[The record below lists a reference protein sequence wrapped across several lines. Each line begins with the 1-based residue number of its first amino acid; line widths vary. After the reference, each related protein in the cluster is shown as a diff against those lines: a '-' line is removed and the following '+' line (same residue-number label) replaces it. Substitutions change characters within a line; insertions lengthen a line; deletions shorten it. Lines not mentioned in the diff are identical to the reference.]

1 MSKVSI
7 QKVTTQRQRRQYA
20 IFPWQIYQGD
30 PLWVPPLV
38 PDRLKQLNPE
48 EGTFFQ
54 HGKADFF
61 LAYKDSQLAGTIM
74 AAEDR
79 SSNQSRHLTDAMFGF
94 FECVNDQEVA
104 NALFD
109 TAQAWARAHGL
120 NRLVGP
126 FHQDYDSAYGI
137 LIEGRDRPPVISC
150 GHTPAY
156 YEDLVV
162 HYGFEPYRPDNI
174 AFAVDITKE
183 TREFKLL
190 HKLAAKAE
198 QRGTVVIREARL
210 DEWDR
215 EADRIHFLL
224 NKALAHLVDYVG
236 WDREALNDTLE
247 PFRKYADPE
256 LVLFADVGDRTVGF
270 FPGIPNLNE
279 ILHHLNGLRYPWD
292 SLRYLRYKN
301 LQPKCLAIKSVLVLP
316 EYWGTG
322 VSLMLFSEML
332 KRARA
337 KGYQWVDLSLTSA
350 DNPKTPMLAER
361 MGGEIYK
368 RYRVYSIPVNE
379 AQDGRKA

>member
-1 MSKVSI
+1 MSEISI
-7 QKVTTQRQRRQYA
+7 QKVSTRHQRRHYA
-20 IFPWQIYQGD
+20 TFPWQIYKDD

-38 PDRLKQLNPE
+38 PDRIKQLDPE
-48 EGTFFQ
+48 KGTFYK
-54 HGKADFF
+54 HGLAEFF
-61 LAYKDSQLAGTIM
+61 FAYKDGKLAGTIM

-79 SSNQSRHLTDAMFGF
+79 SSNQSRNRTDAMFGF
-94 FECVNDQEVA
+94 FECINDQDVA
-104 NALFD
+104 NALFTCARD
-109 TAQAWARAHGL
+109 WAISHGL
-120 NRLVGP
+120 TQLVGP
-126 FHQDYDSAYGI
+126 FHQDYDSAYGV
-137 LIEGRDRPPVISC
+137 LIEGRDRPPAISC

-156 YEDLVV
+156 YEDLVLN
-162 HYGFEPYRPDNI
+162 YGFTPYRPDNI
-174 AFAVDITKE
+174 AFAVDITRD
-183 TREFKLL
+183 TREFQLL
-190 HKLAAKAE
+190 HKLADKAKE
-198 QRGTVVIREARL
+198 RGTAVIREARL

-215 EADRIHFLL
+215 EADRVHFLL

-256 LVLFADVGDRTVGF
+256 LVLFADVGDQTVGF

-292 SLRYLRYKN
+292 TLKLLRYKN

-316 EYWGTG
+316 EYWGSG

-337 KGYQWVDLSLTSA
+337 KGYEWLDLSLTST

-368 RYRVYSIPVNE
+368 RYRVYKKTI
-379 AQDGRKA
+379 

>member
-1 MSKVSI
+1 MSKVTI
-7 QKVTTQRQRRQYA
+7 QKVTTQSQRRQYA
-20 IFPWQIYQGD
+20 TFPWQIYQGD

-38 PDRLKQLNPE
+38 PDRLKQLDPE
-48 EGTFFQ
+48 KGTFYQ
-54 HGKADFF
+54 HGRADFF
-61 LAYKDSQLAGTIM
+61 LAYKDGKLAGTIM

-79 SSNQSRHLTDAMFGF
+79 SSNQSRQLTDAMFGF
-94 FECVNDQEVA
+94 FECINDQEVA

-109 TAQAWARAHGL
+109 AAQAWAKAQGL

-156 YEDLVV
+156 YESLVV
-162 HYGFEPYRPDNI
+162 RYGFEPYRPDNI

-190 HKLAAKAE
+190 HNLAEKARD
-198 QRGTVVIREARL
+198 RGTAVIREARL
-210 DEWDR
+210 EEWER
-215 EADRIHFLL
+215 EADRVHVLL
-224 NKALAHLVDYVG
+224 NRALAHLVDYVG

-292 SLRYLRYKN
+292 SLRYLRHKN

-316 EYWGTG
+316 EYWGSG

-337 KGYQWVDLSLTSA
+337 KGYQWVDLSLTSV

-361 MGGEIYK
+361 MGGKIYK
-368 RYRVYSIPVNE
+368 RYRVYSLPVM
-379 AQDGRKA
+379 

>member
-1 MSKVSI
+1 MNEISI
-7 QKVTTQRQRRQYA
+7 QKVNTHHQRRQYA
-20 IFPWQIYQGD
+20 TFPWQIYKDD

-38 PDRLKQLNPE
+38 PDRMKQLDPE
-48 EGTFFQ
+48 KGTFYH
-54 HGKADFF
+54 HGQADFF
-61 LAYKDSQLAGTIM
+61 LAYKGGKLAGTIM

-79 SSNQSRHLTDAMFGF
+79 SSNQSRKRSDAMFGF
-94 FECVNDQEVA
+94 FECINDQDVA

-109 TAQAWARAHGL
+109 CARDWAKSQGL
-120 NRLVGP
+120 TQLIGP

-137 LIEGRDRPPVISC
+137 LIEGRGRPPAISC

-156 YEDLVV
+156 YEDLVLN
-162 HYGFEPYRPDNI
+162 YGFTPYRPDNI
-174 AFAVDITKE
+174 AFAVDITE
-183 TREFKLL
+183 DCREFQLL
-190 HKLAAKAE
+190 HRLAAKAKD
-198 QRGTVVIREARL
+198 RGVAVIREARL

-256 LVLFADVGDRTVGF
+256 LVLFADVGDQTVGF

-292 SLRYLRYKN
+292 TLKYLRYKN

-316 EYWGTG
+316 EYWGSG

-332 KRARA
+332 KRAQA
-337 KGYQWVDLSLTSA
+337 KGYHWMDLSLTSI

-361 MGGEIYK
+361 MGGKIYK
-368 RYRVYSIPVNE
+368 RYRVYKFPVN
-379 AQDGRKA
+379 